1 MQQTAYTGIKN
12 LYKGVPYLGGICK
25 FWYIPVEEVDNIPGI
40 NPVNQYLLAEP
51 ELKADKVWRGPVPV
65 PDAQLGFTETQDS
78 FAGMPFYKQKVQAQ
92 APGDVP
98 QQRVNLENMAY
109 GQYLVV
115 AKLRSGGFYLLLGS
129 LESPM
134 DFDSEFSTG
143 PGSNENAKSKLAFT
157 GESNFKALVI
167 PEFQGDESGWV
178 HPCDGGGGGGGATGN
193 DAEIIE
199 ITNESSKTVLWTITR
214 AARFGVFP
222 LVEVYLKDDTNTYY
236 KADVQPYVDGP
247 PNISFTNMYFN
258 FGGNVTGFILI
269 K

>member
-25 FWYIPVEEVDNIPGI
+25 FWYIPVEEVASIPVI
-40 NPVNQYLLAEP
+40 NPANQYLLAEP

-78 FAGMPFYKQKVQAQ
+78 FAGMPYYKLKLQGQ

-98 QQRVNLENMAY
+98 QQRVNIENMAY

-115 AKLRSGGFYLLLGS
+115 AKLRAGGFYVLLGS
-129 LESPM
+129 LDSPL
-134 DFDSEFSTG
+134 DFDAEFTTG
-143 PGSNENAKSKLAFT
+143 PGSGENAKSKIAFT
-157 GESNFKALVI
+157 GESNYKALVLT
-167 PEFQGDESGWV
+167 EFQGDESGWV
-178 HPCDGGGGGGGATGN
+178 LPCDGGGSSGGGN

-199 ITNESSKTVLWTITR
+199 ITDESSKTVAWTIGR

-222 LVEVYLKDDTNTYY
+222 LVEVYLKDDTDTYY
-236 KADVQPYVDGP
+236 KADAQPYVDGP
-247 PNISFTNMYFN
+247 PSGGFANMYFN
-258 FGGNVTGFILI
+258 FGGNVNGFILI

>member
-1 MQQTAYTGIKN
+1 MLQTAYTGIKN

-25 FWYIPVEEVDNIPGI
+25 FWYIPIDEVDHIPAI
-40 NPVNQYLLAEP
+40 NPETQYLFAEP

-78 FAGMPFYKQKVQAQ
+78 FAGMPFYKQKVAAQ
-92 APGDVP
+92 SPGDVP

-115 AKLRSGGFYLLLGS
+115 AKLRAGGFYILLGS
-129 LESPM
+129 MDSPM
-134 DFDSEFSTG
+134 DFDSEFTTG
-143 PGSNENAKSKLAFT
+143 PGANENAKNKLAFT

-167 PEFQGDESGWV
+167 PEFQGDESGYV

-193 DAEIIE
+193 ETEIISFADV
-199 ITNESSKTVLWTITR
+199 SSFTVSWTPTR
-214 AARFGVFP
+214 QARFGAFP
-222 LVEVYLKDDTNTYY
+222 EVEVYLKDDTDTYY
-236 KADVQPYVDGP
+236 KAAVQPYVDNP
-247 PNISFTNMYFN
+247 PPGFTTMYFN
-258 FGGNVTGFILI
+258 FSGDETGFILI